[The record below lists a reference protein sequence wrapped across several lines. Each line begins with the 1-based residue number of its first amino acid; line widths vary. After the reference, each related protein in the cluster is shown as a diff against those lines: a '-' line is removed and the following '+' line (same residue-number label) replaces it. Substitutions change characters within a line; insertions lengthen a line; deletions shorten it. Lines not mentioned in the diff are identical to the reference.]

1 VLLMQRWSPF
11 NRREGLLIS
20 WCGLRGAVPLAL
32 SFDVVNWIPK
42 LRGVAPDDIHAL
54 IHTTQGVLF
63 TVVVLTLLV
72 QALTLHLL
80 GRRLGLI
87 QPAEAPG

>member
-1 VLLMQRWSPF
+1 
-11 NRREGLLIS
+11 
-20 WCGLRGAVPLAL
+20 
-32 SFDVVNWIPK
+32 VVDWIPG
-42 LRGVAPDDIHAL
+42 LRGVAPENIQAL
-54 IHTTQGVLF
+54 IRTTQGVVF

-87 QPAEAPG
+87 QPADPQHA

>member
-1 VLLMQRWSPF
+1 VTAENIQF
-11 NRREGLLIS
+11 LI
-20 WCGLRGAVPLAL
+20 L
-32 SFDVVNWIPK
+32 
-42 LRGVAPDDIHAL
+42 
-54 IHTTQGVLF
+54 TTQGVVC

-87 QPAEAPG
+87 QPVQAQAQA